1 MTPGYIFRK
10 TMIFNWIKLGIGVL
24 TLFVAMLVGAVAW
37 LILMKTTFSLMTQIA
52 IGCGGF
58 LVTVAIYY
66 LIMSRL
72 GYSVMTGHLAIIE
85 RAHGGADIPPNP
97 VEYSKTIVQERFGS
111 NAKFYAISRNVSTA
125 VRQMRRVIMR
135 GFSLDKD
142 TPDMSPLRRVII
154 LLSHSALSY
163 IKDCCF
169 AYALSR
175 RDYEVNAAV
184 ADALTI
190 MAQCWDKVMRS
201 ALRLSLIVMV
211 LCCFLFVIF
220 FLPGLAICNAM
231 SLSSLPWI
239 GVSLFLAVT
248 FKIAFFDSWVLTKMV
263 CSFLDIAKNAQI
275 EQKNY
280 IKLDT
285 WSKAYAKIRKEAES
299 AAEKAEDAQDR
310 EARKARKAEKRAKA
324 LEASSDA
331 QIIRAEDSFM
341 SDESAEN
348 AHTSEKIAENAHIS
362 EKIAENSLETNI
374 AGGTEDREA
383 LGDVAE
389 DAPTDDV
396 ADDALK

>member
-24 TLFVAMLVGAVAW
+24 TLFVAMLAAAVVW
-37 LILMKTTFSLMTQIA
+37 LILMKTSFSLMTQIA

-66 LIMSRL
+66 LIMSRM
-72 GYSVMTGHLAIIE
+72 GYSVITGHLAIIE

-111 NAKFYAISRNVSTA
+111 NAKFYAISRNVSTS

-142 TPDMSPLRRVII
+142 TPDMSPFRRVIM

-163 IKDCCF
+163 MKDCCL

-190 MAQCWDKVMRS
+190 MAQCWDKVVRS
-201 ALRLSLIVMV
+201 ALRLSLIVIV
-211 LCCFLFVIF
+211 LCSFLFVIF

-239 GVSLFLAVT
+239 WVSLFLAIT

-263 CSFLDIAKNAQI
+263 CSFLDIAKNTQI

-285 WSKAYAKIRKEAES
+285 WSKVYAKIRKDAET
-299 AAEKAEDAQDR
+299 AAEKAEDAQER

-324 LEASSDA
+324 MEATTDAGGMQAESVEEDSQSSEA
-331 QIIRAEDSFM
+331 TAEDSRL
-341 SDESAEN
+341 SDVTAEDSQLSDVPAEDSRLEGAVEDAEQSAE
-348 AHTSEKIAENAHIS
+348 
-362 EKIAENSLETNI
+362 
-374 AGGTEDREA
+374 GTED
-383 LGDVAE
+383 DI
-389 DAPTDDV
+389 
-396 ADDALK
+396 KS